1 VNPVH
6 RIGFIGLGRMGQ
18 PMAGHLA
25 RVGFDLAVYDIRPE
39 AAASFAAEHR
49 ARVANTLPQVGAEAD
64 VVITMLPNGAE
75 VRRAVLGEH
84 GAGGG
89 AADGLSPG
97 AIVMDSG
104 ASDPVH
110 TRALGEALRRRSIEL
125 VDAPVAG
132 GVVFARDAT
141 LDVLVGGDAQAIERL
156 RPVLSAFGRKVHLC
170 GGLGNAH
177 AMKALNNYVNGATM
191 AVVIEALTIGR
202 RLGLDLDLM
211 LDSFAAATTG
221 RNHPLEKKLI
231 PQVVTR
237 RFAHGAALGL
247 MTKDIRIARD
257 AAGACGAWA
266 PMVQSCVEV
275 WERAEQTLGFDA
287 DQTEVAR
294 LWEEQ
299 SGVVLARDA

>member
-1 VNPVH
+1 
-6 RIGFIGLGRMGQ
+6 
-18 PMAGHLA
+18 MAGHLA
-25 RVGFDLAVYDIRPE
+25 RAGFDLTVYDIRAE
-39 AAASFAAEHR
+39 AVASFAAEHR
-49 ARVANTLPQVGAEAD
+49 ARVANTLPDVGAEAD
-64 VVITMLPNGAE
+64 VVITMLPNGME
-75 VRRAVLGEH
+75 VRRAILGAD
-84 GAGGG
+84 GGGG
-89 AADGLSPG
+89 AADTLLPG
-97 AIVMDSG
+97 AIVIDSG
-104 ASDPVH
+104 ASDPVE
-110 TRALGEALRRRSIEL
+110 TRALGEALRSRFIEV

-141 LDVLVGGDAQAIERL
+141 LDVLVGGDAQAIERV
-156 RPVLSAFGRKVHLC
+156 RPVLSAFGRKVHAC

-231 PQVVTR
+231 PQIVTR

-257 AAGACGAWA
+257 AADECGAWS
-266 PMVQSCVEV
+266 PMVRTCVEV
-275 WERAEQTLGFDA
+275 WEHAEKMMGFHA

-294 LWEEQ
+294 LWEER

>member
-1 VNPVH
+1 
-6 RIGFIGLGRMGQ
+6 
-18 PMAGHLA
+18 MAGHLA
-25 RVGFDLAVYDIRPE
+25 KAGFDLTVYDIRPE
-39 AAASFAAEHR
+39 AVAAFASEHR
-49 ARVANTLPQVGAEAD
+49 ARVASTLPEVGAEAD

-75 VRRAVLGEH
+75 VRRAVLGE
-84 GAGGG
+84 GAGGGG
-89 AADGLSPG
+89 AADTLAPG
-97 AIVMDSG
+97 AIVIDSG
-104 ASDPVH
+104 ASDPVD
-110 TRALGEALRRRSIEL
+110 TRALGEALRSRSIEV

-141 LDVLVGGDAQAIERL
+141 LDVLVGGNAQAIERV
-156 RPVLSAFGRKVHLC
+156 RPILSAFGRKVHAC

-221 RNHPLEKKLI
+221 RNHPLEKKVI
-231 PQVVTR
+231 PHIVTR

-257 AAGACGAWA
+257 AADACGAWS
-266 PMVQSCVEV
+266 PMVRKCVEV
-275 WERAEQTLGFDA
+275 WERAEKMTGFHA

-299 SGVVLARDA
+299 SNVVLMRDE